1 MTKLAVYDPPMCC
14 STGVCGPAVDPVLPR
29 VSADL
34 DWLKRQG
41 VQVERYNLAQQPQAF
56 ASNPT
61 VTAALREHG
70 NDCLPLVL
78 VDGEVASRGTYPDRA
93 ELARLWRA
101 SMPLPKSKHRRKRP
115 PRAAP
120 PASSPSAGPL
130 EVRVSAANFR
140 RCAMVI
146 PGPVTRNLFFTGK
159 GGVGK
164 TSVAS
169 ATAVGSGRQRQA
181 GAPGEHRPGLKPGR
195 GLSSRAGHG
204 PHPGSWGDEP
214 LGDEHRP
221 GGRGPRLP

>member
-29 VSADL
+29 VAADL

-78 VDGEVASRGTYPDRA
+78 VDGGSSPAGPIPTARNSLGSAGLDAAGRA
-93 ELARLWRA
+93 ETTEGNGLLVLLV
-101 SMPLPKSKHRRKRP
+101 PGGGDHRRGRLP
-115 PRAAP
+115 ARRAGVANYGGCASWSFP
-120 PASSPSAGPL
+120 VPSREICSSPA
-130 EVRVSAANFR
+130 RA
-140 RCAMVI
+140 
-146 PGPVTRNLFFTGK
+146 
-159 GGVGK
+159 GVGK

-169 ATAVGSGRQRQA
+169 ATAVGLA
-181 GAPGEHRPGLKPGR
+181 
-195 GLSSRAGHG
+195 
-204 PHPGSWGDEP
+204 DEGKRVLLVSTDP
-214 LGDEHRP
+214 ASNLDEVFGVELGMA
-221 GGRGPRLP
+221 GPRRFPACRASPR